1 MKSKE
6 YYEKFIATVPHFP
19 IEGIMFKDIT
29 PTLEDAEAFQNVIND
44 LAEIASNYE
53 FDKIIC
59 AESRG
64 FMFGSALAYKMHKGM
79 VVARKPGKLPRPG
92 ASYSYELEYGKN
104 TMVIPE
110 GSIKPG
116 EKLVVLDDL
125 LATGGS
131 ATAMIKMA
139 QHEGGIPVLALFYI
153 GLPDLHG
160 DEALKKAANID
171 VRTLIDF
178 EGV

>member
-1 MKSKE
+1 MKTKE
-6 YYEKFIATVPHFP
+6 YYEKYVATVPHFP

-29 PTLEDAEAFQNVIND
+29 PTLENAEAFQNVIND
-44 LAEIASNYE
+44 LAEIASQYE
-53 FDKIIC
+53 FDKIVC

-64 FMFGSALAYKMHKGM
+64 FMFGSALAYKMKKGM

-92 ASYSYELEYGKN
+92 ASYSYKLEYGEN
-104 TMVIPE
+104 TMVIPQD
-110 GSIKPG
+110 SVKPG
-116 EKLVVLDDL
+116 ERFVVLDDL

-131 ATAMIKMA
+131 ATAMIKMV
-139 QHEGGIPVLALFYI
+139 QQEGGIPILALFYI